1 MSNTWSLYTTIRDFQ
16 QEQRRAFDRYREH
29 MAALEPYKG
38 SEHYRQ
44 ESEKAMQER
53 RATEDAARQNARYY
67 AQRTLGMMQ
76 EASRNR
82 KAVAPTQEQIN
93 LLSVM
98 KLRESVPLD
107 ELEAIARAMNGNSL
121 GVSVIQEYA
130 RDQAQKQAEKTGRRG
145 DASFIPDFTKYA
157 TDKVPDA
164 DAFLKNL
171 ASACATII
179 DGDGASRVRGM
190 MADLHESAHGVPA
203 NRDNLPRQPIYEGE
217 AQFFQD
223 VSSVPLET
231 VQRTFNSEEGS
242 L

>member
-1 MSNTWSLYTTIRDFQ
+1 MSNTWSLFSTIRDFQ
-16 QEQRRAFDRYREH
+16 QEQRAAYDRYSER
-29 MAALEPYKG
+29 MAALEQYKG
-38 SEHYRQ
+38 SEYYQQ
-44 ESEKAMQER
+44 ESEKAMKER
-53 RATEDAARQNARYY
+53 RATEDAARNNARYY
-67 AQRTLGMMQ
+67 AQRTLEAMQ

-82 KAVAPTQEQIN
+82 KAIAPTQEQIN

-130 RDQAQKQAEKTGRRG
+130 KQQAQKQAEKTGRRA
-145 DASFIPDFTKYA
+145 DASIIPDFTKYA
-157 TDKVPDA
+157 TDRVADA

-171 ASACATII
+171 ASACTTII

-190 MADLHESAHGVPA
+190 MADFHESAHGVPA
-203 NRDNLPRQPIYEGE
+203 NRDSLPRQPIYEGE

-223 VSSVPLET
+223 VSTIPIGV
-231 VQRTFNSEEGS
+231 VQSTFNDERG
-242 L
+242 